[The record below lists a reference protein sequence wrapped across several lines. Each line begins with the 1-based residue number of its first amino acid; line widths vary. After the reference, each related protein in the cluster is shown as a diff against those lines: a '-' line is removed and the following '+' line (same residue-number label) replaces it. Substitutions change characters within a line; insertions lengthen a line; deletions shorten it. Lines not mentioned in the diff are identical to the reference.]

1 MLVLI
6 AFDWGLKEF
15 MDGDVLLALENINT
29 PLTKVFFLTESFFS
43 PAENFSLISY
53 IYIHLN

>member
-1 MLVLI
+1 
-6 AFDWGLKEF
+6 
-15 MDGDVLLALENINT
+15 MDADVLLALENINT
-29 PLTKVFFLTESFFS
+29 PLTKVFFLTESFPS